1 MCDRGGAI
9 HTNLL
14 YDRNG
19 VVFTNTFC
27 GRCGAVFTGN
37 VGSVVILVCC
47 VTCVVLY
54 LLVWHEIGRVKWC

>member
-1 MCDRGGAI
+1 MCDRDGAI

-19 VVFTNTFC
+19 VVFTSTLC

-47 VTCVVLY
+47 VACVVLY
-54 LLVWHEIGRVKWC
+54 LLV

>member
-1 MCDRGGAI
+1 MTGVVLYI
-9 HTNLL
+9 LIL

-19 VVFTNTFC
+19 VVFTSTFC
-27 GRCGAVFTGN
+27 GRSGTVFTGN